1 MILMFKETT
10 TKDLNNR
17 KENKMNIEKIKED
30 LRTLRDSE
38 DVACDDYY
46 CYCHHF
52 DAMLDA
58 IEKHWTNYK
67 QECEGR

>member
-1 MILMFKETT
+1 
-10 TKDLNNR
+10 
-17 KENKMNIEKIKED
+17 MNIEKIKED

-58 IEKHWTNYK
+58 IDKHWTNYK

>member
-1 MILMFKETT
+1 MILMFKKNT

-17 KENKMNIEKIKED
+17 KENKMDIEKIKED